1 MTNKVLPIK
10 PSEVAKTKMEVFPD
24 EVLEAFNELIAQN
37 FSGNYARF
45 TVKDVINLMTAK
57 GLNSN
62 EIRKNGWLNVEEV
75 YQAQGWKVR
84 YESPDSDQNF
94 AAYFIFGR
102 I

>member
-1 MTNKVLPIK
+1 MTDKVRPIK
-10 PSEVAKTKMEVFPD
+10 PSEVAKTKIEVFPD
-24 EVLEAFNELIAQN
+24 EVIEAFNELIAQN

-45 TVKDVINLMTAK
+45 TVKDVVSLMTTK
-57 GLNSN
+57 GLKPN
-62 EIRKNGWLNVEEV
+62 EIMKNGWLNVEEV

-84 YESPDSDQNF
+84 YESPDRDQNF